1 MGSLQDGNR
10 WVVTP
15 EGASCGGSRG
25 ILPRR
30 FYALVPIPK
39 GAGRSAGGAVGS
51 HRPLFGL
58 GPWVGAPVAPQQ
70 SRILR
75 PVLPQLC
82 DRVRGRGPF
91 RSLFIHRGER
101 ERSRGGQPERCHPAG
116 VRRSRPAGSFEPLQ
130 GLTQPFVLHPQR
142 ITELGAREH
151 HARQQIEHLV
161 LERALLL
168 VVKLGDDFE
177 MGLIIAG
184 NQLQIDGRGS
194 RSSAV
199 FAGKQQV
206 FLGAAEVEVR
216 VTKGMDVAGAAQ
228 SLAGR

>member
-10 WVVTP
+10 WVVSP

-101 ERSRGGQPERCHPAG
+101 ERSRSGQPERCHPAG
-116 VRRSRPAGSFEPLQ
+116 VRRSRPARSSDSNASPKRSFFTPSASRSL
-130 GLTQPFVLHPQR
+130 
-142 ITELGAREH
+142 AR
-151 HARQQIEHLV
+151 V
-161 LERALLL
+161 STTP
-168 VVKLGDDFE
+168 V
-177 MGLIIAG
+177 
-184 NQLQIDGRGS
+184 S
-194 RSSAV
+194 RSS
-199 FAGKQQV
+199 
-206 FLGAAEVEVR
+206 
-216 VTKGMDVAGAAQ
+216 TW
-228 SLAGR
+228 SWSGRCCWS